1 MKAYIYTEAIQF
13 FIVVKTVPGG
23 VIVNIWTTDT
33 VLFLI
38 TAFPTKTLP
47 EVAIQNQKHWVIQK
61 MPSNSSH

>member
-13 FIVVKTVPGG
+13 FIVVETVPGG

-38 TAFPTKTLP
+38 TALPTKTLP
-47 EVAIQNQKHWVIQK
+47 
-61 MPSNSSH
+61 SRSSYTKPEALGSTKDTLKQ